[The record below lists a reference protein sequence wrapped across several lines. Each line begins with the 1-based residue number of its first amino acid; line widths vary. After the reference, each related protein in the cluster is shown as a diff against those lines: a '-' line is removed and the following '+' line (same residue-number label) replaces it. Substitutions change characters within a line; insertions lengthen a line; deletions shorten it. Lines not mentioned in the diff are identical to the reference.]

1 MRSIELLAVAG
12 VCALGSAGCYGETI
26 EPGHR
31 GLLFDPR
38 GQGLSHEVL
47 RPGYH
52 HTGRFAR
59 LDDFDVTYSTKKEDI
74 QTTSSEGLA
83 LTLHLEVIY
92 KPVESELYELDTEIG
107 PNFYDEII
115 GPEFRSAAR
124 GVFARHGYAELQAK
138 NEKIEDEVEED
149 LRRRI
154 KGKHIDVQSVTLEGV
169 DYAPEIAQAI
179 RAKLAGEQEALR
191 QKTAMENEAL
201 RKKLEIE
208 HNAEEA
214 KLKGEEE
221 LRAKEHEKE
230 MAQQQAMI
238 DKIRSD
244 SAAQNEETKA
254 KAEADSIMMIAKAK
268 KQDQAALTPLAVQLA
283 GYEALGKLGGN
294 GTTLLLGDWSRAP
307 QFLFPSSLWGGTPYT
322 SATVAARP

>member
-1 MRSIELLAVAG
+1 MRNIKGLMVVG
-12 VCALGSAGCYGETI
+12 VCALGATGCYGETI

-38 GQGLSHEVL
+38 GQGLSHEIL

-59 LDDFDVTYSTKKEDI
+59 IDDFDVTYSTKKEDI

-83 LTLHLEVIY
+83 MTLHLEVIY
-92 KPVESELYELDTEIG
+92 KPIESELYELDTDIG
-107 PNFYDEII
+107 PNFYDEIV

-138 NEKIEDEVEED
+138 NEKIEDEVEDD

-154 KGKHIDVQSVTLEGV
+154 KGKHIEIQSVTLEGV

-208 HNAEEA
+208 HHSEEA
-214 KLKGEEE
+214 RMKAEDE
-221 LRAKEHEKE
+221 LRVKEHEKE
-230 MAQQQAMI
+230 MAQQQALI
-238 DKIRSD
+238 DKIQSD

-254 KAEADSIMMIAKAK
+254 KAEADSIMLIAKAK
-268 KQDQAALTPLAVQLA
+268 KQEQAAITPLAVQLA
-283 GYEALGKLGGN
+283 AYEALGKLGGN
-294 GTTLLLGDWSRAP
+294 GTTILLGDWSRAP
-307 QFLFPSSLWGGTPYT
+307 QFLFPPSLWGGGPY
-322 SATVAARP
+322 AGK

>member
-1 MRSIELLAVAG
+1 MRNINLFCIAG
-12 VCALGSAGCYGETI
+12 VCALASAGCYGETV

-59 LDDFDVTYSTKKEDI
+59 LDDFDVTYSTHKEEI

-83 LTLHLEVIY
+83 LTLHLDVIY
-92 KPVESELYELDTEIG
+92 KPIESQLYELDTEIG
-107 PNFYDEII
+107 PNYYDEVV

-138 NEKIEDEVEED
+138 NEKIENEVEDD

-154 KGKHIDVQSVTLEGV
+154 KGQHIDIQSVTLEAV
-169 DYAPEIAQAI
+169 DYAPEISQAI

-201 RKKLEIE
+201 RKKLELE
-208 HNAEEA
+208 HHSEEA
-214 KLKGEEE
+214 KMKANEEIQV
-221 LRAKEHEKE
+221 KEHEKDV
-230 MAQQQAMI
+230 AQQQAQI
-238 DKIRSD
+238 DKIRAD
-244 SAAQNEETKA
+244 SEAQNEETKA
-254 KAEADSIMMIAKAK
+254 KAQADSIMMIAKAK
-268 KQDQAALTPLAVQLA
+268 KQEQAALTPLAVQLA

-294 GTTLLLGDWSRAP
+294 GTTILLGDWSRAP
-307 QFLFPSSLWGGTPYT
+307 QFLFPPSLWGGGPYQGK
-322 SATVAARP
+322 